1 MEQEN
6 HPDLSNT
13 ISRTYFRCE
22 GFEYGFILSDHG
34 LVHRG
39 RTGVIRVCHVAFR
52 SEGQRKNV
60 RHPENLVF
68 AVCSGRYGILD
79 I

>member
-6 HPDLSNT
+6 QPYLSNT

-22 GFEYGFILSDHG
+22 GLMYAFILSDHG
-34 LVHRG
+34 LVHHG
-39 RTGVIRVCHVAFR
+39 RIGLIRVCHVAFR

-60 RHPENLVF
+60 RYPENMVF